1 MNSQD
6 QFDNFNENN
15 DIVELRILLNVFY
28 VSIKNN
34 NIENIIFFLNNS
46 RFNPAT
52 NRNFGIRMAA
62 ENSFSNIVNILWNEQ
77 KVKDTLKNDDIDLY
91 NELIKKD
98 KIKNKVESF

>member
-15 DIVELRILLNVFY
+15 DINKLRILLNVFY

-52 NRNFGIRMAA
+52 NRNNGIRMAA
-62 ENSFSNIVNILWNEQ
+62 DNELYNIVNLLWQ
-77 KVKDTLKNDDIDLY
+77 DQRVKNTLKIDDIDLY
-91 NELIKKD
+91 NELIQKD

>member
-15 DIVELRILLNVFY
+15 DINKLRILLNVFY

-34 NIENIIFFLNNS
+34 NIENINFFLNNS

-52 NRNFGIRMAA
+52 NRNNGIRMAA
-62 ENSFSNIVNILWNEQ
+62 DNELYNIVNLLWQ
-77 KVKDTLKNDDIDLY
+77 DQRVKNTLKNHNEELY
-91 NELIKKD
+91 NQLVKQNTKEKVD
-98 KIKNKVESF
+98 KF

>member
-15 DIVELRILLNVFY
+15 DINKLRILLNVFY

-34 NIENIIFFLNNS
+34 NIENINFFLNNS

-52 NRNFGIRMAA
+52 NRNNGIRMAA
-62 ENSFSNIVNILWNEQ
+62 DNELYNIVNLLWQ
-77 KVKDTLKNDDIDLY
+77 DQRIKDTLENDNKELY
-91 NELIKKD
+91 NELIKNDIKD
-98 KIKNKVESF
+98 KIEDF